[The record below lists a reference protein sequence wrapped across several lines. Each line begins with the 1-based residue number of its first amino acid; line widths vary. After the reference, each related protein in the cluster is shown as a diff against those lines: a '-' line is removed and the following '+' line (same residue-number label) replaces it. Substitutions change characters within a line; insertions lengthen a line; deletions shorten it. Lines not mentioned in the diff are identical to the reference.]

1 MSELF
6 LTINGRNYTVA
17 CEDGQEEHLGRLA
30 EYVKMRVEELVESIG
45 QIGDARLILMVAL
58 LISDELSDAYAEMA
72 SLRDGDIEGAVE
84 IEGEGDASALRPAPA
99 ISLEIKPEIKPH
111 SSPENTPESGS
122 QTLNEDEDALAQ
134 SLEDLADRIEA
145 IAQRLEEA

>member
-17 CEDGQEEHLGRLA
+17 CEGGQEEHLGRLA
-30 EYVKMRVEELVESIG
+30 EYVKMRVEELSESVG

-72 SLRDGDIEGAVE
+72 SLREGGV
-84 IEGEGDASALRPAPA
+84 EGEGGGDSKAIGLASD
-99 ISLEIKPEIKPH
+99 K
-111 SSPENTPESGS
+111 G
-122 QTLNEDEDALAQ
+122 DALAKG
-134 SLEDLADRIEA
+134 LEDLATRIDA
-145 IAQRLEEA
+145 IAQRLEDA

>member
-6 LTINGRNYTVA
+6 LTINGRSYTVA

-30 EYVKMRVEELVESIG
+30 EYVKMRVEELAESVG

-72 SLRDGDIEGAVE
+72 SLREGGV
-84 IEGEGDASALRPAPA
+84 EGEGGAVSKADGA
-99 ISLEIKPEIKPH
+99 IPNK
-111 SSPENTPESGS
+111 
-122 QTLNEDEDALAQ
+122 DDALAKG
-134 SLEDLADRIEA
+134 LEDLAARIDA
-145 IAQRLEEA
+145 IAQRLEDA

>member
-30 EYVKMRVEELVESIG
+30 EYVKMRVEELADSVG

-72 SLRDGDIEGAVE
+72 SLREGGV
-84 IEGEGDASALRPAPA
+84 EGEGGADSKGGDTGDKTDGA
-99 ISLEIKPEIKPH
+99 ISIK
-111 SSPENTPESGS
+111 
-122 QTLNEDEDALAQ
+122 DDAMAKG
-134 SLEDLADRIEA
+134 LEDLAARIDA
-145 IAQRLEEA
+145 IAQRLEDA